1 MDVQQL
7 EQQLE
12 YLEKRVHELEQLPR
26 QTTVRRGPAG
36 PAGPQGERGEQG
48 EPGDTGSKGD
58 PGPRGE
64 RGYQGPIVPDG
75 HLSSLIAT
83 LFTEYHLLDE
93 NGLPYAGPWAK
104 R

>member
-1 MDVQQL
+1 VFTNWNS
-7 EQQLE
+7 
-12 YLEKRVHELEQLPR
+12 YP
-26 QTTVRRGPAG
+26 VRRQDVVGQRG
-36 PAGPQGERGEQG
+36 QQDHKENGGEQG

-58 PGPRGE
+58 SGPRGE

-104 R
+104 K